1 MGQGSL
7 GNSKPLKG
15 SVDLL
20 MLGAVVVG
28 SGGDMLVESR
38 ALPLVCDKGI
48 SKADCQKVLFTST

>member
-7 GNSKPLKG
+7 GNSRPLKG

-28 SGGDMLVESR
+28 SRLLG
-38 ALPLVCDKGI
+38 
-48 SKADCQKVLFTST
+48 KAWEQEGRPGKEAGREQRC